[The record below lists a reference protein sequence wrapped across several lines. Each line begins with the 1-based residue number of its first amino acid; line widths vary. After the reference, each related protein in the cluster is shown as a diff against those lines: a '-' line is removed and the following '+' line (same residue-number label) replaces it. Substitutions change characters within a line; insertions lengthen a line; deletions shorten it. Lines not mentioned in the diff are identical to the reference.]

1 MADCHHQIT
10 DNILNLDSI
19 SLIWLLFMT
28 GLAGSVT
35 HCIGMCGPIAMA
47 QLNIKLMR
55 LAPDKLKESEKLK
68 AALLFPYY
76 FGKATTY
83 ALLASFA
90 FLFSTALSEIRVIHY
105 LASILLTLTAF
116 FFIFS
121 AFSHSKAF
129 TPLFESGITKKFQLF
144 LANKTRHL
152 YLEPRG
158 IKGYGLG
165 MVLGLLPCGLVYAT
179 AVTAISSASNIFIL
193 AFAMLAFGLATIPG
207 LYLSAYAGSMIFKKA
222 NKLFALFYSVVMLL
236 NAGFLLYYALKQ
248 LKLAGFAA

>member
-1 MADCHHQIT
+1 MTDCHYPIA
-10 DNILNLDSI
+10 DSLLNLDSI

-55 LAPDKLKESEKLK
+55 LAPDKLKESERLK

-83 ALLASFA
+83 ALLACVA
-90 FLFSTALSEIRVIHY
+90 YLFSTALSEIRFIHY
-105 LASILLTLTAF
+105 LGSVLLALTAI

-129 TPLFESGITKKFQLF
+129 TPLFESGITKKFQLL

-179 AVTAISSASNIFIL
+179 AVTAIFSASNIFVL
-193 AFAMLAFGLATIPG
+193 VFAMLAFGLATIPG
-207 LYLSAYAGSMIFKKA
+207 LYISAYAGSMIFKKA
-222 NKLFALFYSVVMLL
+222 NRFFTLFYSAIMLL